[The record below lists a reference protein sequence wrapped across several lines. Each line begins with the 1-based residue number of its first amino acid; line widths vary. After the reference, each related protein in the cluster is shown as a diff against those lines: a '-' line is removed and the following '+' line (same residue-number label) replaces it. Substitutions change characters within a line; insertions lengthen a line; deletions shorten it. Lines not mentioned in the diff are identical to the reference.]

1 MPKLLIAFLFVF
13 IAGVLAACH
22 STSRIRA
29 IEARGATFEYRTYS
43 LSEDAAKLPAGFTP
57 SHLSPEMRHHAQA
70 IIRPELEKRGYV
82 LDDTSPDLEV
92 VIASGHRP
100 NRFRNGGGLEYDTT
114 LLSDETLVVE
124 VWDVRA
130 GDIVWEGAIEGY
142 HDHARDIDV
151 ARLSADVVEMLQAF
165 PHAPSPYL
173 AASPC
178 RDVGVL
184 AVHPCR

>member
-13 IAGVLAACH
+13 IGGVLAACH

-29 IEARGATFEYRTYS
+29 TQARGATFEYRTYS
-43 LSEDAAKLPAGFTP
+43 MSEDAAKLPAGFTP
-57 SHLSPEMRHHAQA
+57 SHLSPETRRHAQA
-70 IIRPELEKRGYV
+70 IIGSELEKRGYV

-100 NRFRNGGGLEYDTT
+100 NRFRSGGGLDYDTT
-114 LLSDETLVVE
+114 LLSNATLVVE

-130 GDIVWEGAIEGY
+130 GDIVWEGTIDGH
-142 HDHARDIDV
+142 HDHARDLDV
-151 ARLSADVVEMLQAF
+151 ARLRADVVEMLQAF
-165 PHAPSPYL
+165 PHAPSPHPG
-173 AASPC
+173 ASPC
-178 RDVGVL
+178 GDVGVI